1 MMVKDVMTPGVV
13 TVERD
18 ASMAEV
24 VELMAARDISGVAVL
39 EKDGDLAGT
48 VSDTDVLRAVGRGS
62 DLKRLRAEDVMTPC
76 TITASPEMSIQEVAG
91 LMVSQG
97 VHRLFVSVDEELRPR
112 RVGPRF
118 RERLVGVVSTR
129 DLVKSVMEAAR

>member
-1 MMVKDVMTPGVV
+1 MKVKDVMARGVV

-18 ASMAEV
+18 TPLGEV
-24 VELMAARDISGVAVL
+24 VKLMAARGISGVVVL
-39 EKDGDLAGT
+39 EEDGNLSGT
-48 VSDTDVLRAVGRGS
+48 VSDTDVLKAVGRGQ
-62 DLKRLRAEDVMTPC
+62 DLRSLRAGDVMTPC
-76 TITASPEMSIQEVAG
+76 AITASKEMSLREVAG

-112 RVGPRF
+112 RVGPRY

-129 DLVKSVMEAAR
+129 DLVRSVRGDGK